1 MITEVFLGC
10 LTIIELINL
19 IIRIIKLSPTFND
32 GIPELSEEMRCRLYS

>member
-32 GIPELSEEMRCRLYS
+32 DIPELSEEMRRRLYS

>member
-1 MITEVFLGC
+1 MIIETFLGC

-32 GIPELSEEMRCRLYS
+32 DIPELTEEMRCRLYS